1 MTTIPV
7 SPTSTATPARTPAL
21 DMRGISKTFP
31 GVKALDNVQLQAW
44 TGEIHS
50 LMGEN
55 GAGKSTLM
63 KILSGAYTADPG
75 GEIRIDGQ
83 LTPITGPKAA
93 RAAGIAIIYQEL
105 SLAPNLTVAENI
117 YLGNEPKQ
125 FGVLADRATMRRET
139 VKVLERL
146 GAEFGPD
153 TVVNT
158 LSIAEQQQVEIARA
172 LHQHSHILIMDEPTT
187 ALSTRETDRL
197 FELIKRLRD
206 EDIAIL
212 YISHRMAEIYELSDR
227 VSVLRDGTYV
237 GTLDRAELSAERLV
251 QMMVGRPLSN
261 LFDKH
266 SHATDQVVLKV
277 EGLTDGGRRVKP
289 CSLTLHAGEVLGLA
303 GLVGAG
309 RSELARLIFGADRSA
324 GGEIWLE
331 GKRLSL
337 RNPLDAINDGIAYLT
352 EDRKAQGLFLDMS
365 VRENITISVLG
376 RDALAGGLLN
386 RAAMARLTAG
396 SIQDLR
402 VRVAGPFVTAGALSG
417 GNQQKLLIARWIAIH
432 PKVLI
437 LDEPTKG
444 VDIGAKAEIY
454 RIISELAAKG
464 VAVLVISSELPE
476 VIGISDRILV
486 MREGEIVGEVGGSS
500 GTAATQE
507 NIMALATGTTEM
519 VHS

>member
-1 MTTIPV
+1 MATTPV
-7 SPTSTATPARTPAL
+7 SPAATSAPARAPAL
-21 DMRGISKTFP
+21 EMRGISKTFP

-83 LTPITGPKAA
+83 FTPITGPKAA

-139 VKVLERL
+139 AKVLERL

-172 LHQHSHILIMDEPTT
+172 LHQRSHILIMDEPTT

-206 EDIAIL
+206 EGIAII

-237 GTLDRAELSAERLV
+237 GTLERAELSAERLV

-266 SHATDQVVLKV
+266 SYATDRVVLEVK
-277 EGLTDGGRRVKP
+277 ELTDGGRRVKP
-289 CSLTLHAGEVLGLA
+289 SNLTLHAGEVLGLA

-309 RSELARLIFGADRSA
+309 RSELARLIFGADRII
-324 GGEIWLE
+324 GGEVWLE
-331 GKRLSL
+331 GKRLTL
-337 RNPLDAINDGIAYLT
+337 RNPLDAINNGIAYLT

-417 GNQQKLLIARWIAIH
+417 GNQQKLLIARWIAIN

-486 MREGEIVGEVGGSS
+486 MREGVIVGEVGGSS
-500 GTAATQE
+500 GAAATQE

-519 VHS
+519 VQP

>member
-1 MTTIPV
+1 
-7 SPTSTATPARTPAL
+7 R
-21 DMRGISKTFP
+21 
-31 GVKALDNVQLQAW
+31 
-44 TGEIHS
+44 
-50 LMGEN
+50 
-55 GAGKSTLM
+55 
-63 KILSGAYTADPG
+63 
-75 GEIRIDGQ
+75 
-83 LTPITGPKAA
+83 
-93 RAAGIAIIYQEL
+93 
-105 SLAPNLTVAENI
+105 
-117 YLGNEPKQ
+117 
-125 FGVLADRATMRRET
+125 
-139 VKVLERL
+139 
-146 GAEFGPD
+146 
-153 TVVNT
+153 
-158 LSIAEQQQVEIARA
+158 
-172 LHQHSHILIMDEPTT
+172 
-187 ALSTRETDRL
+187 
-197 FELIKRLRD
+197 
-206 EDIAIL
+206 
-212 YISHRMAEIYELSDR
+212 
-227 VSVLRDGTYV
+227 
-237 GTLDRAELSAERLV
+237 
-251 QMMVGRPLSN
+251 
-261 LFDKH
+261 
-266 SHATDQVVLKV
+266 
-277 EGLTDGGRRVKP
+277 
-289 CSLTLHAGEVLGLA
+289 AGEVLGLA

-309 RSELARLIFGADRSA
+309 RSELARLIFGADRIA

-331 GKRLSL
+331 GKRLTL
-337 RNPLDAINDGIAYLT
+337 RNPLDAINNGIAYLT

-417 GNQQKLLIARWIAIH
+417 GNQQKLLIARWIAIN

-486 MREGEIVGEVGGSS
+486 MREGVIVGEVGGSS
-500 GTAATQE
+500 GQAATQE

>member
-1 MTTIPV
+1 
-7 SPTSTATPARTPAL
+7 
-21 DMRGISKTFP
+21 
-31 GVKALDNVQLQAW
+31 
-44 TGEIHS
+44 
-50 LMGEN
+50 
-55 GAGKSTLM
+55 
-63 KILSGAYTADPG
+63 
-75 GEIRIDGQ
+75 
-83 LTPITGPKAA
+83 
-93 RAAGIAIIYQEL
+93 
-105 SLAPNLTVAENI
+105 
-117 YLGNEPKQ
+117 
-125 FGVLADRATMRRET
+125 
-139 VKVLERL
+139 
-146 GAEFGPD
+146 
-153 TVVNT
+153 
-158 LSIAEQQQVEIARA
+158 
-172 LHQHSHILIMDEPTT
+172 
-187 ALSTRETDRL
+187 
-197 FELIKRLRD
+197 
-206 EDIAIL
+206 
-212 YISHRMAEIYELSDR
+212 MAEIYELSDR

-237 GTLDRAELSAERLV
+237 GTLERAELSAERLV

-266 SHATDQVVLKV
+266 SHATDRVVLEV
-277 EGLTDGGRRVKP
+277 RELTDGGRRVKP
-289 CSLTLHAGEVLGLA
+289 SNLTLHAGEVLGLA

-309 RSELARLIFGADRSA
+309 RSELARLIFGADRIAS
-324 GGEIWLE
+324 GEVWLE
-331 GKRLSL
+331 GKRLTL
-337 RNPLDAINDGIAYLT
+337 RNPLDAIHAGIAYLT

-417 GNQQKLLIARWIAIH
+417 GNQQKLLIARWIAIN

-486 MREGEIVGEVGGSS
+486 MREGVIVGEVGGSS
-500 GTAATQE
+500 GAAATQE

-519 VHS
+519 VQP

>member
-1 MTTIPV
+1 
-7 SPTSTATPARTPAL
+7 
-21 DMRGISKTFP
+21 
-31 GVKALDNVQLQAW
+31 
-44 TGEIHS
+44 
-50 LMGEN
+50 
-55 GAGKSTLM
+55 
-63 KILSGAYTADPG
+63 
-75 GEIRIDGQ
+75 
-83 LTPITGPKAA
+83 
-93 RAAGIAIIYQEL
+93 
-105 SLAPNLTVAENI
+105 
-117 YLGNEPKQ
+117 
-125 FGVLADRATMRRET
+125 
-139 VKVLERL
+139 
-146 GAEFGPD
+146 
-153 TVVNT
+153 
-158 LSIAEQQQVEIARA
+158 
-172 LHQHSHILIMDEPTT
+172 
-187 ALSTRETDRL
+187 
-197 FELIKRLRD
+197 
-206 EDIAIL
+206 
-212 YISHRMAEIYELSDR
+212 
-227 VSVLRDGTYV
+227 
-237 GTLDRAELSAERLV
+237 
-251 QMMVGRPLSN
+251 
-261 LFDKH
+261 
-266 SHATDQVVLKV
+266 
-277 EGLTDGGRRVKP
+277 
-289 CSLTLHAGEVLGLA
+289 
-303 GLVGAG
+303 
-309 RSELARLIFGADRSA
+309 
-324 GGEIWLE
+324 
-331 GKRLSL
+331 
-337 RNPLDAINDGIAYLT
+337 
-352 EDRKAQGLFLDMS
+352 MS

>member
-1 MTTIPV
+1 
-7 SPTSTATPARTPAL
+7 
-21 DMRGISKTFP
+21 
-31 GVKALDNVQLQAW
+31 
-44 TGEIHS
+44 
-50 LMGEN
+50 
-55 GAGKSTLM
+55 
-63 KILSGAYTADPG
+63 
-75 GEIRIDGQ
+75 
-83 LTPITGPKAA
+83 
-93 RAAGIAIIYQEL
+93 
-105 SLAPNLTVAENI
+105 
-117 YLGNEPKQ
+117 
-125 FGVLADRATMRRET
+125 MRRET
-139 VKVLERL
+139 AKVLERL

-153 TVVNT
+153 TAVNT

-172 LHQHSHILIMDEPTT
+172 LHQRSHILIMDEPTT

-206 EDIAIL
+206 EGIAII

-227 VSVLRDGTYV
+227 VSVLRDGAYV

-261 LFDKH
+261 LFDKR
-266 SHATDQVVLKV
+266 SHATERVVLEVKN
-277 EGLTDGGRRVKP
+277 LTDGGKRVKP
-289 CSLTLHAGEVLGLA
+289 ASFTLRAGEVLGLA

-309 RSELARLIFGADRSA
+309 RTELARLIFGADRSA
-324 GGEIWLE
+324 GGEVWLDGE
-331 GKRLSL
+331 RLNL
-337 RNPLDAINDGIAYLT
+337 RNPLDGISTGIAYLT

-386 RAAMARLTAG
+386 RAAMDRLTSG

-402 VRVAGPFVTAGALSG
+402 VRVAGPFVTAGSLSG
-417 GNQQKLLIARWIAIH
+417 GNQQKLLIARWIAID

-464 VAVLVISSELPE
+464 VAILVISSELPE

-486 MREGEIVGEVGGSS
+486 MREGVIVGEVGGS
-500 GTAATQE
+500 GGKPATQE

-519 VHS
+519 VQS

>member
-1 MTTIPV
+1 MTDGSTHLEFRNV
-7 SPTSTATPARTPAL
+7 SAFY
-21 DMRGISKTFP
+21 GSK
-31 GVKALDNVQLQAW
+31 Q
-44 TGEIHS
+44 
-50 LMGEN
+50 
-55 GAGKSTLM
+55 
-63 KILSGAYTADPG
+63 
-75 GEIRIDGQ
+75 
-83 LTPITGPKAA
+83 
-93 RAAGIAIIYQEL
+93 
-105 SLAPNLTVAENI
+105 
-117 YLGNEPKQ
+117 
-125 FGVLADRATMRRET
+125 
-139 VKVLERL
+139 
-146 GAEFGPD
+146 
-153 TVVNT
+153 
-158 LSIAEQQQVEIARA
+158 
-172 LHQHSHILIMDEPTT
+172 
-187 ALSTRETDRL
+187 
-197 FELIKRLRD
+197 
-206 EDIAIL
+206 
-212 YISHRMAEIYELSDR
+212 
-227 VSVLRDGTYV
+227 VLREV
-237 GTLDRAELSAERLV
+237 SFSVR
-251 QMMVGRPLSN
+251 
-261 LFDKH
+261 
-266 SHATDQVVLKV
+266 
-277 EGLTDGGRRVKP
+277 
-289 CSLTLHAGEVLGLA
+289 AGEVLGVA
-303 GLVGAG
+303 GLVGSG
-309 RSELARLIFGADRSA
+309 RTEVARAVFGMDPRDS
-324 GGEIWLE
+324 GRVYLE
-331 GKRLSL
+331 GRQVHA
-337 RNPLDAINDGIAYLT
+337 RNPHEAIRAGIAYLT

-486 MREGEIVGEVGGSS
+486 MREGVIVGAVGGSS